1 MMKSTQRN
9 MKASENTNRN
19 YELAMYIW
27 QILKTQMTIIM
38 SWGIDPSK
46 ARVIDNGI
54 ELHVRGFLHTGF
66 LQITLNEGT
75 DLFEIKLLSEERE
88 LVKFIEDVF
97 FDCLVNTLDENI
109 EKCENYEQRISEY
122 LRETQMS

>member
-1 MMKSTQRN
+1 METTDRSQ
-9 MKASENTNRN
+9 
-19 YELAMYIW
+19 ELAMYIW

-88 LVKFIEDVF
+88 LVKFIEDVYL
-97 FDCLVNTLDENI
+97 DCLVETIDREV
-109 EKCENYEQRISEY
+109 EKCDNYEQRISEY
-122 LRETQMS
+122 LRKTQIS

>member
-1 MMKSTQRN
+1 METTDRSQG
-9 MKASENTNRN
+9 
-19 YELAMYIW
+19 LAMYIW
-27 QILKTQMTIIM
+27 QILKTQMTVIM

-75 DLFEIKLLSEERE
+75 ELFEIKLLSEERE
-88 LVKFIEDVF
+88 LVKFIEDVYL
-97 FDCLVNTLDENI
+97 DCLVETIDREV
-109 EKCENYEQRISEY
+109 ERCDNYEQRISEY
-122 LRETQMS
+122 LRETQIS

>member
-1 MMKSTQRN
+1 MKNTQRN

-38 SWGIDPSK
+38 SWGIDPGE
-46 ARVIDNGI
+46 AMVIDCGMEI
-54 ELHVRGFLHTGF
+54 HVQGFLHTGF
-66 LQITLNEGT
+66 VQITLNEGT

-88 LVKFIEDVF
+88 LVKFIEDVYL
-97 FDCLVNTLDENI
+97 DCLVKTLDENI
-109 EKCENYEQRISEY
+109 EKCENYEQRVSEY
-122 LRETQMS
+122 LKETQIS

>member
-1 MMKSTQRN
+1 MKSTQRN

-54 ELHVRGFLHTGF
+54 ELHVQGFLHTGF
-66 LQITLNEGT
+66 LQITLNEGA
-75 DLFEIKLLSEERE
+75 DLFEITLLSENRE
-88 LVKFIEDVF
+88 TVKFIDGVYL
-97 FDCLVNTLDENI
+97 DCLVDTIDREV
-109 EKCENYEQRISEY
+109 EKCDNYEQRISEY
-122 LRETQMS
+122 LRETQIS

>member
-1 MMKSTQRN
+1 METTDRSQ
-9 MKASENTNRN
+9 
-19 YELAMYIW
+19 ELAMYIW

-88 LVKFIEDVF
+88 LVKFIEDVYL
-97 FDCLVNTLDENI
+97 DCLVETIDREV
-109 EKCENYEQRISEY
+109 EKCDNYEQRISEY
-122 LRETQMS
+122 LKETQIS

>member
-1 MMKSTQRN
+1 
-9 MKASENTNRN
+9 
-19 YELAMYIW
+19 
-27 QILKTQMTIIM
+27 MTVIM
-38 SWGIDPSK
+38 SWGLDPSK
-46 ARVIDNGI
+46 ARVINNGMEI
-54 ELHVRGFLHTGF
+54 FVQGFLHKGF
-66 LQITLNEGT
+66 VQITLNEGT

>member
-1 MMKSTQRN
+1 MKNTQHN
-9 MKASENTNRN
+9 METAENTNRN

-27 QILKTQMTIIM
+27 RILKTQMAVIM
-38 SWGIDPSK
+38 SWGIDPGQAK
-46 ARVIDNGI
+46 VIDCGMEI
-54 ELHVRGFLHTGF
+54 HVQGFIHTGF
-66 LQITLNEGT
+66 VQITLNEGT

-97 FDCLVNTLDENI
+97 LDCLVSTIDQAV
-109 EKCENYEQRISEY
+109 EKCENYEQRVSEY